1 MTSEAIAC
9 FRAARRVRLVG
20 VNSPSSSPRADLVVV
35 GAGIVGLAHA
45 WHAVRAGLSVVVL
58 DRDDRPVGASI
69 RNFGHICTTAQ
80 AGVAL
85 AFAEVARE
93 GWLRLAAEAGLG
105 VRETGTLVIARTD
118 AEMAVLDEFAAARPG
133 EAELLTAAS
142 VGARGGWSAPGTVGG
157 ALLPRDLRVDAPTVI
172 PALVAYLRTL
182 GVEVRFGENVVAIE
196 DGGVRTADSW
206 FPAER
211 VAVCVGH
218 DVDRL
223 FPEIAAGAEV
233 RRCRLRMIEID
244 APRGAVI
251 DPAVFTGSS
260 LLRYGGFSETRAAAA
275 VRAELAS
282 DDPDVVSHVINLM
295 CTQRPNGR
303 VVIGDTH
310 HYERTLDPFEDEDV
324 DDMLITRFRRL
335 FDVDELRVRRR
346 WRGVY
351 AASVHGPYLFAR
363 PNDAVLVASV
373 TSGIGMTTALGFA
386 RDALERHGIL

>member
-1 MTSEAIAC
+1 MTSVAIGL
-9 FRAARRVRLVG
+9 FREGRRARLVG
-20 VNSPSSSPRADLVVV
+20 VNTPSSSPRVDLVVV

-58 DRDDRPVGASI
+58 DRDDRPVGASV

-80 AGVAL
+80 SGVAL

-93 GWLRLAAEAGLG
+93 GWLRLAGDAGLD

-118 AEMAVLDEFAAARPG
+118 AEMAVLDEFAAERPG

-172 PALVAYLRTL
+172 PALVAHLRHL
-182 GVEVRFGENVVAIE
+182 GVDVRFGENVVAIE
-196 DGGVRTADSW
+196 DGGVRTAGSW
-206 FPAER
+206 FPAQQ
-211 VAVCVGH
+211 VAVCIGH

-223 FPEIAAGAEV
+223 FPAIAAEAQV

-244 APRGAVI
+244 APHGASI

-260 LLRYGGFSETRAAAA
+260 LLRYGGFAETRAAAA

-282 DDPDVVSHVINLM
+282 DDPDVVDHVINLM

-310 HYERTLDPFEDEDV
+310 DYERTLDPFDDEDV
-324 DDMLITRFRRL
+324 DDMLIARFRRL
-335 FDVDELRVRRR
+335 FDVDELRIRRR

-351 AASVHGPYLFAR
+351 AASEQGPYLLAAPR
-363 PNDAVLVASV
+363 DGVLVASV

-386 RDALERHGIL
+386 RDALARHGIL